1 MHNGG
6 GDSFKIGNFCTFQ
19 TSMTLTL
26 DWVIWHTVMYHLLT
40 STYRVHAKFCFNWK
54 NLLWTDRQMDILIGF
69 IRWPKNL
76 KSSKRKTNIQ

>member
-40 STYRVHAKFCFNWK
+40 STYMPNFV
-54 NLLWTDRQMDILIGF
+54 LIGKHF
-69 IRWPKNL
+69 VDG
-76 KSSKRKTNIQ
+76 QEDGQ